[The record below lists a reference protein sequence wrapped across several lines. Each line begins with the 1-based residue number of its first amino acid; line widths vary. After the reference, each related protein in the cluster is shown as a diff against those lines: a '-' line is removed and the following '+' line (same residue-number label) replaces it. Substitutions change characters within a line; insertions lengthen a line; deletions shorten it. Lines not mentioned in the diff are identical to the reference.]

1 VWWLLF
7 HSIILFLSFL
17 ICGEKSKG
25 PPACIISSLPI
36 DPLFFL
42 YLGDPVSSM
51 IFSPWR
57 LSLFV
62 LQFFPLDLMLY
73 LCQASII
80 MCQSVGLFFLLP
92 QEFDE
97 KGTQGER
104 ESARANERDG
114 GYCGPLLLG

>member
-1 VWWLLF
+1 
-7 HSIILFLSFL
+7 
-17 ICGEKSKG
+17 
-25 PPACIISSLPI
+25 
-36 DPLFFL
+36 
-42 YLGDPVSSM
+42 M

-92 QEFDE
+92 QEYDE

-104 ESARANERDG
+104 ERARERTSEMGDIVG
-114 GYCGPLLLG
+114 RSCSDDIILYDMISSDSEIMGNLFAKRQE